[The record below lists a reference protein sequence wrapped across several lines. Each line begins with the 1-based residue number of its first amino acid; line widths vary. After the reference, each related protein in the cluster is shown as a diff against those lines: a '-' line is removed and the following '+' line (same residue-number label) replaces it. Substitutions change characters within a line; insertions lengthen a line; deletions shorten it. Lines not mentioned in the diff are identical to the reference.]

1 MPKYSDRDLLVYGAE
16 NASGVAQAALR
27 FCTIAEAQ
35 AYAYEILGQEEAVDT
50 LLTGVARTSGSR
62 TSWCVKNGRG
72 RYQIQLAREHLNAYI
87 VLHEVAHALTG
98 EDWDHGTRFC
108 ATLLRLV
115 RTHLGFH
122 AYGALKA
129 SFDSAQVSY

>member
-1 MPKYSDRDLLVYGAE
+1 MKFSERDLLVYGAE
-16 NASGVAQAALR
+16 NASGVAQISLR
-27 FCTIAEAQ
+27 FDKISDAQ
-35 AYAYEILGQEEAVDT
+35 AYAYDVLGQEESVDA
-50 LLTGVARTSGSR
+50 LLTGVARTSGR
-62 TSWCVKNGRG
+62 NSWCVREGRG
-72 RYQIQLAREHLNAYI
+72 RFQIQLLPQHLNAYV
-87 VLHEVAHALTG
+87 VLHEVAHALTP
-98 EDWDHGTRFC
+98 EDWDHGANFC